1 MLKVRVRNKHQITLP
16 ASVVRAANI
25 GTNDMLDVSYQNGA
39 ITLLTQRVAEKK
51 RPSLM
56 DLAGS
61 LKGVYG
67 RNTEEID
74 AYIANERKSWERP
87 WDR

>member
-1 MLKVRVRNKHQITLP
+1 MLKV
-16 ASVVRAANI
+16 
-25 GTNDMLDVSYQNGA
+25 
-39 ITLLTQRVAEKK
+39 RVAEKK